1 MRLFGDSVAVV
12 EVECRFGNIP
22 ALLFVKGMK
31 EVVRYG
37 VVCLDHTFAG
47 RGCLQGPVALAH

>member
-1 MRLFGDSVAVV
+1 MRLFGDSVAMV

-37 VVCLDHTFAG
+37 VVC
-47 RGCLQGPVALAH
+47 P